1 METNRTASTPLTQAL
16 AGLGQPAATDSLLG
30 NPVTLALLNLFCSQA
45 VLLDPKGRVLGSSED
60 VFTALGLACPFP
72 TEGRFPAL
80 EELELQAQGFCAFS
94 LAVPMAGGE
103 GHIYVFEDI
112 RARVQQEE
120 VEAGFLQESLD
131 ILAKLDKVAGAL
143 EALPEVAGAPLGP
156 LRKLVAILRGKW
168 LVQRKT
174 VLSRHRSTAM
184 NGTGRFPAGLALDDS
199 GLPARIA
206 TGNEHLFRD
215 GRDTILIVDDSFL
228 VLRLL
233 EFVLSKE
240 NCRVLTATN
249 GQDGLALAQECQP
262 DLILLDALMP
272 GMDGFQ
278 VCGRLK
284 ADPRTSEIPVIFVTA
299 LRGEADEVFALEA
312 GAIDFISKPITPAI
326 VVARVRNHLELK
338 RSKDRLRALSLM
350 DGLTGIANRRQ
361 FDLCLE
367 TEWKRTL
374 RTGRPLSLIMGDVDF
389 FKNYNDHLGH
399 AEGDECLR
407 QVAQVFHGV
416 LRRPGDMAAR
426 YGGEEFVCI
435 LPDTDA
441 EGAYLVAREILA
453 GMAAL
458 DLYHP
463 ESRVSSRVTV
473 SLGLATVGPAPADNA
488 TELVAE
494 ADRNMYQAKHQ
505 GRNGIVQAGRPFHR

>member
-1 METNRTASTPLTQAL
+1 M
-16 AGLGQPAATDSLLG
+16 AGLENPVSGDSLLG
-30 NPVTLALLNLFCSQA
+30 NPVTLAILNLFCSQA
-45 VLLDPKGRVLGSSED
+45 VLLDPRGRVLATSED
-60 VFTALGLACPFP
+60 ALTALGLPSPFP
-72 TEGRFPAL
+72 PEELFPAL
-80 EELELQAQGFCAFS
+80 EQMDLHGQGFSAFS
-94 LAVPMAGGE
+94 LPVPMGGGV
-103 GHIYVFEDI
+103 GHVCVFEDI
-112 RARVQQEE
+112 RARVRQEE
-120 VEAGFLQESLD
+120 VEAAFLQESLD
-131 ILAKLDKVAGAL
+131 ILTKLDKVASGL
-143 EALPEVAGAPLGP
+143 EALPEVFGAPLGP

-174 VLSRHRSTAM
+174 VLTRHRSTALH
-184 NGTGRFPAGLALDDS
+184 GTGKGFPELALDEF
-199 GLPARIA
+199 GLPARISN
-206 TGNEHLFRD
+206 GNDHLFRD
-215 GRDTILIVDDSFL
+215 SRDTVLVIDDSFL

-233 EFVLSKE
+233 EFLLTKQ

-249 GQDGLALAQECQP
+249 GMAGLALAQDCQP

-272 GMDGFQ
+272 EMDGFQ

-284 ADPRTSEIPVIFVTA
+284 SDPHTSEIPVIFVTA
-299 LRGEADEVFALEA
+299 LRGESDEVFALEA

-350 DGLTGIANRRQ
+350 DGLTGIANRRH

-389 FKNYNDHLGH
+389 FKNFNDHLGH
-399 AEGDECLR
+399 AEGDDCLR
-407 QVAQVFHGV
+407 QVAQVFHGA
-416 LRRPGDMAAR
+416 LRRPGDLAAR

-441 EGAYLVAREILA
+441 EGAYLVAQEIMA

-463 ESRVSSRVTV
+463 DSRVSSRVTV
-473 SLGLATVGPAPADNA
+473 SLGVATVAESSAGNV
-488 TELVAE
+488 TGLVGE